1 MFHFW
6 SLHDFNAFQSMVK
19 FGETRIPYAVHKAKG
34 EMIAGGVSGIVEL
47 ISPDRVVKSPWPGA
61 DAELC
66 RKDIRLEAQVYK
78 ILGDCRCYIKFFG
91 YDPKDGS
98 IILEYMKNGTL
109 RDHLRKH
116 NDMISTSRRFEWA
129 LRATEGLHILHSAG
143 VLHCDFSPRN
153 LLLDNNLQAKVAD
166 FGGCSING
174 SSSSAMGSVRFLR
187 PGRSSAS
194 PDIQTDLFAL
204 GSTIYEIMTGA
215 SPYEDIS
222 SSQVKQLYALS
233 QFPIL
238 NGVPGEGVIR
248 ACWLLQMQ
256 SAHEVYDKLQAA
268 YASHHE

>member
-1 MFHFW
+1 MGSDGSGK
-6 SLHDFNAFQSMVK
+6 SL
-19 FGETRIPYAVHKAKG
+19 
-34 EMIAGGVSGIVEL
+34 MIEL
-47 ISPDRVVKSPWPGA
+47 IK
-61 DAELC
+61 ELIGRC
-66 RKDIRLEAQVYK
+66 ESINRRPSQRLMSRLSRQQRRSA
-78 ILGDCRCYIKFFG
+78 FG
-91 YDPKDGS
+91 
-98 IILEYMKNGTL
+98 IEQLE
-109 RDHLRKH
+109 
-116 NDMISTSRRFEWA
+116 SRRM
-129 LRATEGLHILHSAG
+129 
-143 VLHCDFSPRN
+143 
-153 LLLDNNLQAKVAD
+153 LDNNLQAKVAD